1 MPQAAAKK
9 MAAKPKDSL
18 AAARAAGAE
27 EPAVEVTAL
36 PDQRSPSESEGAAT
50 MTSRASGSGDTAET
64 YSVAACTKM
73 LNWLR
78 YRASSANKRGELQ
91 EEAAQ
96 ALQTYQNL
104 DRDRKRKFVQKWEE
118 AGKGKARSLTFAL
131 KYTKR
136 QTDVTAAEE
145 GVDEDGFMGKK
156 IQQQHRHKHRHQHRH
171 QRRGNISSI
180 SKLFNRS
187 RAPSG
192 GGPQQHLLH
201 CI

>member
-1 MPQAAAKK
+1 MPRAAAKK
-9 MAAKPKDSL
+9 AAAKPTDSL
-18 AAARAAGAE
+18 AAALAAGAE
-27 EPAVEVTAL
+27 EPAVGVTAL
-36 PDQRSPSESEGAAT
+36 PDQRSPSESET

-104 DRDRKRKFVQKWEE
+104 DRDRKRKFVQEWEE

-145 GVDEDGFMGKK
+145 GVDEDGSMGKK
-156 IQQQHRHKHRHQHRH
+156 TSAAAQAQAQAPAQASAQRQHKQYF
-171 QRRGNISSI
+171 QA
-180 SKLFNRS
+180 L
-187 RAPSG
+187 
-192 GGPQQHLLH
+192 Q
-201 CI
+201 